1 MFLFY
6 FCFTFCLFEWL
17 KECFVGKN
25 KNIKN
30 EMIEINLTKTIHS
43 MRWIILNIFKNI
55 NWFFYWRKN
64 FIPQNFLNNNENH
77 NFVSSINE
85 NLFFLSFLFK
95 LNQSWVQYVFTNHFL
110 IIMVVIS
117 IEEQNIECW
126 LKRFHWFSSKNESI
140 KWNKN

>member
-1 MFLFY
+1 MFHFLSFWMTERVL
-6 FCFTFCLFEWL
+6 CWN
-17 KECFVGKN
+17 K

-64 FIPQNFLNNNENH
+64 FIPQNFPNNYENH
-77 NFVSSINE
+77 NIVWSNNE
-85 NLFFLSFLFK
+85 YLFFWSFLFK